1 MWFAALPKCPID
13 GVVFVERDMLHG
25 QYFCKFK
32 WLCNAIIFLHY
43 ISAVH
48 LFTENGFSPVDCVMF
63 CLLLFVF
70 TLMLD
75 GYPLQIF
82 FFLYY

>member
-1 MWFAALPKCPID
+1 MWFAALLKCPID

-25 QYFCKFK
+25 QYFCKFN

-48 LFTENGFSPVDCVMF
+48 HFTESGFSPVDCVICSVCF
-63 CLLLFVF
+63 FSFLL
-70 TLMLD
+70 
-75 GYPLQIF
+75 
-82 FFLYY
+82 